1 MTTHTATDIPTSRA
15 RRVDDEWQLSLDT
28 NRAIHYTVRN
38 VRYGAAFDASSPVV
52 AELVRGRQVLLVM
65 DDSVSRLYGSQIVG
79 YLSQHTRFLG
89 FTIISGAEA
98 DKTLGALEDVC
109 RALAVQGL
117 DRNGVVVA
125 VGGGVVLDIAGAA
138 ASLYRRGV
146 RYLRVPTTIVGAVDV
161 AVGIK
166 QAVNFEKGK
175 NLLGAFYPPIA
186 AVVDRAFFQSL
197 SERAIACGIAE
208 IIKMGLIRDRSLFV
222 LLETHGKELLQSKFA
237 TPERIA
243 VDIVVLAQAAMMDE
257 LEPNLFEEDLRRSVD
272 FGHTFSPAME
282 TASNYTLPHGEAVAI
297 DMRISTAIAVMRR
310 LCPLETLDRLCLLYR
325 DTDLPLHHHTCTVET
340 LNKGLEDA
348 RKHRAGNL
356 NLVVP
361 TSVGSGTFIQDVGLD
376 ELQIAATLTSPMRN
390 TYRKDPGA
398 NARI

>member
-1 MTTHTATDIPTSRA
+1 MTTRMTTDVPTSRA

-28 NRAIHYTVRN
+28 TRAIHYTVRN
-38 VRYGAAFDASSPVV
+38 VRYGTAFDASSPVV

-79 YLSQHTRFLG
+79 YLSQNTRFLG
-89 FTIISGAEA
+89 FTIVSGAEA
-98 DKTLGALEDVC
+98 DKTLGALEHVC
-109 RALAVQGL
+109 RALAAQGL

-197 SERAIACGIAE
+197 SGRAIACGIAE

-222 LLETHGKELLQSKFA
+222 LLENYAKELLRSKFA

-243 VDIVVLAQAAMMDE
+243 IDTVVLAQAAMMDE
-257 LEPNLFEEDLRRSVD
+257 LEPNLFEDDLRRPVD

-297 DMRISTAIAVMRR
+297 DMRISTAIAVMRK
-310 LCPLETLDRLCLLYR
+310 LCPPETLDRLCSLYR
-325 DTDLPLHHHTCTVET
+325 DTDLPLHDSTCTVET

-361 TSVGSGTFIQDVGLD
+361 TSVGSGTFVQDVHLD
-376 ELQIAATLTSPMRN
+376 ELRLAATLTSPMR
-390 TYRKDPGA
+390 TTHREGLGV
-398 NARI
+398 NARV